1 MKIRTMF
8 LIVRMWNTL
17 VFLSD
22 GKAVN
27 AELALIQQYENAFT
41 RIKEVTG
48 EEDVETIV
56 QNFVKDEAENFA
68 LFNYVNELN
77 SEMETLNDQVRTRCF
92 NIVKVETDHVN
103 F

>member
-1 MKIRTMF
+1 MEYSF
-8 LIVRMWNTL
+8 L
-17 VFLSD
+17 LSD

-27 AELALIQQYENAFT
+27 AELALIQQYENAFA

-77 SEMETLNDQVRTRCF
+77 SEMETLNDQVRTHCF
-92 NIVKVETDHVN
+92 IVVNVQTPSAETDHVN